1 MLSHP
6 GEGVPSSSNVPVAWT
21 QKSLRIARPLSNVES
36 WTEKGPLM
44 TSLGVEPP
52 MTGLGVESDED
63 GGAAAIEDS
72 GALA

>member
-1 MLSHP
+1 
-6 GEGVPSSSNVPVAWT
+6 
-21 QKSLRIARPLSNVES
+21 
-36 WTEKGPLM
+36 M